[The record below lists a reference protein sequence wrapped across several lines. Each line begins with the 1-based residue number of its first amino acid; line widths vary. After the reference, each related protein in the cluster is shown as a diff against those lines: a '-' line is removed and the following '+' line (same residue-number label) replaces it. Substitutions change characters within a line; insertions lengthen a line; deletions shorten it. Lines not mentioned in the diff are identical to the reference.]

1 MIEDIDAKKNEL
13 NDKLISS
20 LKSILFIVLNTLLI
34 IKVTGIRKP
43 KINGNK
49 QIEYIKTLENLF
61 VE

>member
-43 KINGNK
+43 RTNGNK
-49 QIEYIKTLENLF
+49 HNKYIKTLENLF

>member
-49 QIEYIKTLENLF
+49 QIE
-61 VE
+61 